1 VRGKEDVEMGGG
13 GVIEKN
19 RGFVP
24 DFDRL
29 PGVATRLENSPKLA
43 DLHGGTAFF
52 LFFSFL
58 ISFFFS

>member
-1 VRGKEDVEMGGG
+1 MERGGG

-29 PGVATRLENSPKLA
+29 PGMATRLENSPKLA
-43 DLHGGTAFF
+43 DLHSGAA
-52 LFFSFL
+52 FFSF
-58 ISFFFS
+58 SF